1 MDRQDLL
8 ALAPELFLAVVAMG
22 LLVIGVTTPLGRLRQ
37 MTVIA
42 CVALLGALAILLFV
56 EVDQGSA
63 FGGSFAADAFSTLGR
78 VFLYVG
84 AIISL
89 LISVLFLDRE
99 KIGRFEYPILILLSV
114 IGMGLM
120 VSAQDLIAVYLG
132 IELQS
137 LALYILAA
145 FNRNSR
151 RSTEAGLKYFVL
163 GALSSG
169 LLLYG
174 MSLIY
179 GFTGALQFEVIAQ
192 QTADSEATVAISFG
206 LVFMLAGLAFK
217 VSAAPFHMWT
227 PDVYEGAPSPVTAF
241 FAAVP
246 KIAGMMLFVRVMLE
260 AFPTIL
266 DQWQPVIWLMA
277 ALSMVVGSL
286 SALMQTNIKRLMA
299 YSSIGH
305 VGYALIGLAA
315 GTATGAT
322 GVIVYLGIYLLMTLG
337 VFACIL
343 SMRRSEGMTENI
355 SDLSGL
361 IQTRPGLALA
371 FTALFLSLAG
381 IPPFMGF
388 FAKFAVF
395 SAGVESGLYIL
406 TIIGVVASVIATFY
420 YLSVISKIWFSEP
433 APEFLRQRDIAVPF
447 TATAAAL
454 IMTVGLLF
462 LNAPLFRWAEMAA
475 ASLF

>member
-1 MDRQDLL
+1 MDTSDLL
-8 ALAPELFLAVVAMG
+8 ALAPEIFLAVVSMI
-22 LLVIGVTTPLGRLRQ
+22 LLVVGVTTPLGRLRE
-37 MTVIA
+37 MTIISSL
-42 CVALLGALAILLFV
+42 ALIGALVISLVAMP
-56 EVDQGSA
+56 EPGTA
-63 FGGSFAADAFSTLGR
+63 FGGSFVTDAFGIVGR
-78 VFLYVG
+78 VFIYVG
-84 AIISL
+84 GIVAL
-89 LISVLFLDRE
+89 LMSIMFLDRE
-99 KIGRFEYPILILLSV
+99 KIGQFEYPILILLSA

-120 VSAQDLIAVYLG
+120 VTAQDLIAIYMG

-145 FNRNSR
+145 FNRGSR

-179 GFTGALQFEVIAQ
+179 GFTGSLRFDEIAAAAAEMDNQVAL
-192 QTADSEATVAISFG
+192 SFG
-206 LVFMLAGLAFK
+206 LVFMMAGLAFK

-227 PDVYEGAPSPVTAF
+227 PDVYEGAPTPVTAF
-241 FAAVP
+241 FAAAP
-246 KIAGMMLFVRVMLE
+246 KVAGMFLFVRVMLE

-266 DQWQPVIWLMA
+266 DQWQPIIWLIA
-277 ALSMVVGSL
+277 ALSMIIGSV

-315 GTATGAT
+315 GTETGAQ
-322 GVIVYLGIYLLMTLG
+322 GVVVYLGIYLLMTLG
-337 VFACIL
+337 TFACIL
-343 SMRRSEGMTENI
+343 SMRRPEGMAENI
-355 SDLSGL
+355 SDLAGL
-361 IQTRPGLALA
+361 MQTRPGLGLA

-381 IPPFMGF
+381 IPPFLGF
-388 FAKFAVF
+388 FAKLAVF

-406 TIIGVVASVIATFY
+406 TIIGVVTSVIATFY
-420 YLSVISKIWFSEP
+420 YLSVIRTIWFSEP
-433 APEFLRQRDIAVPF
+433 APQFVADRGMAVSV
-447 TATAAAL
+447 TASGAAL
-454 IMTVGLLF
+454 LITVGLLF
-462 LNAPLFRWAEMAA
+462 LIRPLFQWAEVAA